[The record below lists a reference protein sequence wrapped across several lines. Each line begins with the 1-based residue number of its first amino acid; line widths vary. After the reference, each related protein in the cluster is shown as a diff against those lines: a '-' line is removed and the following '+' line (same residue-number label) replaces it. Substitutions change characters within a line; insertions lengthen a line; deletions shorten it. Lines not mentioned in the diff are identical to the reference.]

1 METLI
6 SDLIY
11 FDATWNSKET
21 VENVTSTLII
31 FFFQI
36 FHVDEG
42 LKVNVPRY
50 SLLGLISYMSLDGM
64 KDMQPVKSV

>member
-31 FFFQI
+31 FFLRFSMLMK
-36 FHVDEG
+36 G
-42 LKVNVPRY
+42 LR
-50 SLLGLISYMSLDGM
+50 
-64 KDMQPVKSV
+64 